1 MIQQILNAHISQRR
15 QAKLYVL
22 KISTTKNQIGYE
34 ESFESG
40 SSKIGEK
47 QVGGVPSTSHTF
59 RKFKKISRAILQQR
73 HLYVIRF
80 ENKKIQT
87 IFELKPKHRNQAQAQ
102 TLSNPHSF
110 PDNR

>member
-59 RKFKKISRAILQQR
+59 SKISKKSQEP
-73 HLYVIRF
+73 F
-80 ENKKIQT
+80 SNKDT
-87 IFELKPKHRNQAQAQ
+87 YM
-102 TLSNPHSF
+102 S
-110 PDNR
+110 